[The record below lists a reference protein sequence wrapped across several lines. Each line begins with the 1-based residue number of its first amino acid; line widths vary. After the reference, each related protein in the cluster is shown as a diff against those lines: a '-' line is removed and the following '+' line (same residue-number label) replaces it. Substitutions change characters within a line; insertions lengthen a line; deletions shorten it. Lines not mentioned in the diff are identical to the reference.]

1 MKYNYP
7 AIFHLAEE
15 GGYWVEFPDLPGC
28 ITEGD
33 TFEEAYEMAQQ
44 VLSEYLIAF
53 ENDDITFNPPTSINK
68 IKLEKNC
75 IVNLISTNTINYRKE
90 VNNTSVKK
98 TLTIPGWLNEIAV
111 KKNVNFSKLLQRAL
125 KNELEIN

>member
-15 GGYWVEFPDLPGC
+15 GGYWVEFPDLSGC

-44 VLSEYLIAF
+44 ALSEYLIAF
-53 ENDDITFNPPTSINK
+53 ENENITFNLPTSINK
-68 IKLEKNC
+68 IKLKKNC
-75 IVNLISTNTINYRKE
+75 IINLISVDTINYRKE
-90 VNNTSVKK
+90 VNKTSTKK
-98 TLTIPGWLNEIAV
+98 TLTIPSWLNELAI
-111 KKNVNFSKLLQRAL
+111 KRNVNFSKVLQQAL